1 MNPILTYRIYVV
13 VIVRGVLM
21 GRKPE
26 FKATKSFTMGLQELG
41 WLKEYSERK
50 NEKASAIVNKLIRKA
65 MLADNTEEKKKIA
78 RGPVVFCTNCM
89 KRKEFEQV
97 ENNWLCF
104 DCGEDKTEV
113 IEYHIKKAQILKQL
127 D

>member
-1 MNPILTYRIYVV
+1 
-13 VIVRGVLM
+13 M
-21 GRKPE
+21 GRKAE

-78 RGPVVFCTNCM
+78 RGPVVFCTGCM
-89 KRKEFEQV
+89 ERKEFEQV

-113 IEYHIKKAQILKQL
+113 IEYHIKKAQVLKQL

>member
-1 MNPILTYRIYVV
+1 
-13 VIVRGVLM
+13 M
-21 GRKPE
+21 GRKAE

-78 RGPVVFCTNCM
+78 RGPTVFCTGCM
-89 KRKEFEQV
+89 ERKEFEQV